1 MSIVYYS
8 QPNNDFS
15 DLYIKVRKKEARFYS
30 EEDIKKLPDL
40 KSDHNHYLEWQ
51 SRKKSAIRFVEY
63 LKSKNRPL
71 KIVDVGCGNGWFSN
85 LMSTVE
91 KTEVIGLDVNLT
103 ELKQAA
109 NAFQKEN
116 LTFVYANLFEK
127 TKLNTQKF
135 DIIVFNS
142 SIQYFE
148 NLVQLFQIVA
158 DLLSPNGEI
167 HIMDSPF
174 YENKELLK
182 AKRRTDLYYKKLGF
196 QEMAKHYFHHCYD
209 DISGFKV
216 LYKPKRFNLIR
227 LAKDRDSPFRW
238 VMMSYK

>member
-1 MSIVYYS
+1 MSVVYYN

-30 EEDIKKLPDL
+30 EEEIKKLPDL
-40 KSDHNHYLEWQ
+40 KSNHNHYLEWQ

-63 LKSKNRPL
+63 LKNKNKLL

-103 ELKQAA
+103 ELKQAT

-127 TKLNTQKF
+127 TKLNAQKF

-148 NLVQLFQIVA
+148 NLAQLFQIA
-158 DLLSPNGEI
+158 TDLLSPNGEI
-167 HIMDSPF
+167 HIIDSPF
-174 YENKELLK
+174 YKKKDILR
-182 AKRRTDLYYKKLGF
+182 ATRRTLDYYTKLGYP
-196 QEMAKHYFHHCYD
+196 EMTKNYYHHKLD
-209 DISGFKV
+209 DIKGFEV
-216 LYKPKRFNLIR
+216 LYKPKCTLVKKLIGI
-227 LAKDRDSPFRW
+227 KDSPFYW
-238 VMMSYK
+238 YKKVQ